1 MVRLGDDDLSR
12 QEQERLR
19 LIEEAK
25 KNPKPSI
32 NKADAYTR
40 GIFGILSGNEQI
52 LTAAIKGSNEDFLE
66 VSSQMSDAELAG
78 DIAFFVAFSVAGRLG
93 KELAR
98 NPKGGYKLSLPK
110 VKSYANSKGFKFNDN
125 VLPKVKTEIRRFNN
139 LGDVKQQ
146 EGLLRIRESKLQAAQ
161 DLLKNITDKTE
172 KFKLKADIEGIKRSI
187 QQGAKDLADANLR
200 GEVEG
205 LNKLDRNIQF
215 KIENGKIVRDTPKEL
230 SNKVEDLNKEG
241 GYMGKYKYKIENGKI
256 IIDRPK
262 ASVEAEEK
270 LSNTIDENIR
280 QAQKLIEEGNRREQL
295 AKEAR
300 EQAKAEDKAIDE
312 DPDFDEKGEPYG
324 DKVIETK
331 EKLSDKDQP
340 NFDDEAGAKET
351 DPIMERE
358 QSTEEM
364 IDESIER
371 NRQENE
377 GVNKI
382 KTALKTGGAAILT
395 AELANKITNNDNDN
409 DDDPEFENPKAA
421 PQPGENVDGDDEP
434 PVIPMDLVEEIEVLP
449 DAAQVPIVSLSGVSK
464 QEFKIIET
472 TNVENNDRY
481 FDQTL
486 FYATLAYDSDFEEA
500 QLLKDPIIKVGDEN
514 YLCLIKQ
521 DRRDLF
527 VSFRGTNNFHNAII
541 DLTTEDSLMDN
552 FKMARSLLSQND
564 EIKNRIHPEN
574 MKIKF
579 HAGFLAMMLRFL
591 YFKVIEQ
598 LKAFSGTVDHIIL
611 TGHSMGAA
619 LAGIFYYL
627 YETDTGIDEDDRI
640 PIQRCITYASPRF
653 VRNEPSYVNLYNRN
667 CPNLTR
673 IFNIDDVVSYLP
685 LNEPINI
692 AGYNILSGFK
702 HVGQPRCLNG
712 ENTNNNINTYT
723 VTKLQSPFS
732 INLYNQLIEDDDIGN
747 TERDIKELLY
757 SKSFN
762 SALIGSLVKSI
773 TLKQCS
779 IVSNKEIIDFVMDL
793 KKSIAEKSTY
803 DEKIKEFS
811 ILGIEDILRF
821 NKIGEDPRQENI
833 GLSAIFGMIF
843 NASMNGA
850 YFHGTKY
857 YRELLDKAIQLEAN
871 NKKDINQPIGLDSEL
886 NKNTQQKRAIE
897 LRLNKQIND
906 LKEVQ
911 GIIYTDRDITEPV
924 FIRY

>member
-40 GIFGILSGNEQI
+40 GIFGILSGNEAI

-78 DIAFFVAFSVAGRLG
+78 NIAFFVAFSAAGRLG
-93 KELAR
+93 KGLAR

-110 VKSYANSKGFKFNDN
+110 VKNFAKSKGFKFNDN
-125 VLPKVKTEIRRFNN
+125 VLPKVKAEINRFNN

-161 DLLKNITDKTE
+161 DLLKNITDKTD

-187 QQGAKDLADANLR
+187 QQGAKDLADAKLNE
-200 GEVEG
+200 EVTS
-205 LNKLDRNIQF
+205 LNKLDPNIQF
-215 KIENGKIVRDTPKEL
+215 KIENGKIVKSLTEQEKT
-230 SNKVEDLNKEG
+230 VEDLNKEG

-262 ASVEAEEK
+262 ASIEAEEK

-312 DPDFDEKGEPYG
+312 DPDFDEKGEPDG

-351 DPIMERE
+351 DPLMERE

-371 NRQENE
+371 NRQERE
-377 GVNKI
+377 GVNKV

-421 PQPGENVDGDDEP
+421 PQPGENMDGDDEP

-449 DAAQVPIVSLSGVSK
+449 DAAQVPTVSLPGVSK

-486 FYATLAYDSDFEEA
+486 YYATLVYDSDFERA
-500 QLLKDPIIKVGDEN
+500 QELKDPITKVGNDK
-514 YLCLIKQ
+514 YVCLIKQ

-527 VSFRGTNNFHNAII
+527 VSFRGTDNFHNII
-541 DLTTEDSLMDN
+541 TDIMTEDGLMD
-552 FKMARSLLSQND
+552 AEWAYSLLSQND
-564 EIKNRIHPEN
+564 RFNKRANLEH
-574 MKIKF
+574 MKIRF
-579 HAGFLAMMLRFL
+579 HPGFLAMMLRFL
-591 YFKVIEQ
+591 YFNVIEVLQ
-598 LKAFSGTVDHIIL
+598 AFKGSVDHIIL
-611 TGHSMGAA
+611 TGHSMGGAM
-619 LAGIFYYL
+619 AGIFYYL
-627 YETDTGIDEDDRI
+627 YTIDNKIDQDDQRI
-640 PIQRCITYASPRF
+640 PIQRCITYASPRY
-653 VRNEPSYVNLYNRN
+653 VRNDPLFVDLYNTI

-673 IFNIDDVVSYLP
+673 IFNIDDIVSYLP
-685 LNEPINI
+685 FNQPLSITGVNL
-692 AGYNILSGFK
+692 LSGFK
-702 HVGQPRCLNG
+702 HVGTPRCLNG
-712 ENTNNNINTYT
+712 ENKNNNINTYT
-723 VTKLQSPFS
+723 VTKLQSQFS
-732 INLYNQLIEDDDIGN
+732 IQLYNELLKDDDIRK
-747 TERDIKELLY
+747 TEEDIKELLY
-757 SKSFN
+757 SKTVN
-762 SALIGSLVKSI
+762 SILIGSLLQCI
-773 TLKQCS
+773 TRKQCPPVDDK
-779 IVSNKEIIDFVMDL
+779 IILHFTAELQNVIKEKF
-793 KKSIAEKSTY
+793 TY
-803 DEKIKEFS
+803 DEKIKKLS
-811 ILGIEDILRF
+811 ILGIEDILEL
-821 NKIGEDPRQENI
+821 NQVGEDPRQQNI
-833 GLSAIFGMIF
+833 GLPALFGMIY
-843 NASMNGA
+843 NTSMNTI
-850 YFHGTKY
+850 YYHSTKY
-857 YRELLDKAIQLEAN
+857 YRLLLDKAIQLEAK

-886 NKNTQQKRAIE
+886 NKNTKQKRAIE
-897 LRLNKQIND
+897 LRLNKQISD